1 MHICIC
7 VMPFRTEMV
16 NMEMSLDENHFRLVW
31 DPVELEK
38 YSLPKNLKRPK
49 KNEKSVCLYVCVCFS
64 THRPIFYNKRLF
76 NTCVTPGTA
85 QLKSNTLQESIT
97 CWVY

>member
-16 NMEMSLDENHFRLVW
+16 NMEMSLDENHFRLAW

-38 YSLPKNLKRPK
+38 YSLPKKDPK
-49 KNEKSVCLYVCVCFS
+49 
-64 THRPIFYNKRLF
+64 T
-76 NTCVTPGTA
+76 
-85 QLKSNTLQESIT
+85 
-97 CWVY
+97 